1 MNIIIADAGLHN
13 VMKPLSWTKPIAEF
27 RTGIL
32 TSKSRWEKIFNTNCS
47 VYSEDYLQGKFPLKA
62 KSKNLII
69 HAGLMPDNHIIA
81 EISALKQGS
90 IVQNGK
96 TLAAICTDSEISV
109 FPTNPPAPVKQ
120 YEKKCLVIEHSWD
133 IFTHAGRM
141 IQFDFD
147 LLTKDSISN
156 KISDT
161 NIILGNHPV
170 FLEKGATV
178 EASVLN
184 TTNGPIYIGK
194 DAEIMEGSQIRGPFA
209 ICEHS
214 AVKMGAKIYG
224 PTILGPHVKVGGELN
239 NVVIFGY
246 SNKAH
251 DGFLGNAVI
260 GEWCNLGADTNNSNL
275 KNNYAQVR
283 MWDYETGGFSKT
295 GLQFCGTVMG
305 DHSKCGIN
313 TMLNTGTVI
322 GVSCNIFGAG
332 FPRNFIPS
340 FAWGGSGGYSEY
352 TLNKALSVAEIVMK
366 RRNISLSNKDKDILH
381 HVFDASSQYRKFH

>member
-1 MNIIIADAGLHN
+1 MNIIISDAGLYHA
-13 VMKPLSWTKPIAEF
+13 MKPLSWTRPIAEF

-32 TSKSRWEKIFNTNCS
+32 TSKARWERLLDEDIS
-47 VYSEDYLQGKFPLKA
+47 VATENYLQEKYPLNA
-62 KSKNLII
+62 EDNNLVI
-69 HAGLMPDNHIIA
+69 HAGLMPDNEIVYAIKNLTKGSLSYRGKIIA
-81 EISALKQGS
+81 SVCTTDEISRCF
-90 IVQNGK
+90 V
-96 TLAAICTDSEISV
+96 
-109 FPTNPPAPVKQ
+109 NPPSPIVEYKND
-120 YEKKCLVIEHSWD
+120 CLLIEHTWD
-133 IFTHAGRM
+133 IFTYAGEM
-141 IQFDFD
+141 ITFDYN
-147 LLTKDSISN
+147 LLCKD
-156 KISDT
+156 KISEKISET
-161 NIILGNHPV
+161 NTIIGSNPV
-170 FLEKGATV
+170 FLAKGAKM
-178 EASVLN
+178 EAAIIN
-184 TTNGPIYIGK
+184 TTNGPVYIGE

-209 ICEHS
+209 IGEHS
-214 AVKMGAKIYG
+214 AVKLGAKIYG

-295 GLQFCGTVMG
+295 GLQFCGTIMG

-340 FAWGGSGGYSEY
+340 FAWGGSGGYTEY
-352 TLNKALSVAEIVMK
+352 AIKKAFSVADIVMQ
-366 RRNISLSNKDKDILH
+366 RRNLNLSDADKAILQ
-381 HVFDASSQYRKFH
+381 HVFEETQQYRKFH